1 MWCEFSFG
9 HGEEFQMILFAGRIE
24 GTSRLR
30 NPKLPASGRGAKM
43 RGTGP
48 SGGTCGVQLQLQH
61 PQWRNTCIL
70 AFVRI
75 GLT

>member
-1 MWCEFSFG
+1 
-9 HGEEFQMILFAGRIE
+9 MILFAGRIE

-30 NPKLPASGRGAKM
+30 NPKLPARGRGAKM
-43 RGTGP
+43 RGRWP
-48 SGGTCGVQLQLQH
+48 SCGTCGVQLQH